1 MNLNKA
7 RHALQQYFGYST
19 FRPLQEDII
28 SSVYAKNDTLVLMP
42 TGGGKSIC
50 YQIPAVTLD
59 GICIVISP
67 LIALMKDQVNALQT
81 NGISAA
87 FLNSSQDGAE
97 QREIESEVK
106 QGIIKLLYVSPEKL
120 LTDSFLYF
128 LSSLNVSLFAVDEA
142 HCISQWGHDF
152 RPEYTQ
158 LKILK
163 DRFPHVPMIALTATA
178 DKITRRD
185 IVNQLG
191 LENPTEFVASFN
203 RPNLSLNVLPAFKRM
218 DSIVNYI
225 LRRPNESGI
234 IYALSRKNTES
245 ITARLQKAGIKAD
258 YYHAGLT
265 PHERNRVQDDFISD
279 RTPIVCATIAFGM
292 GIDKPNVRWVM
303 HYNIPK
309 NIEGYYQE
317 IGRAGRD
324 GLKGDTML
332 FYSFNDLEVL
342 KKFAEQSGQKELQ
355 LAKLERMQQY
365 ADAQICRRKI
375 LLSYFG
381 ETLGEN
387 CGNCDVCKNP
397 PKHFDGTVIA
407 QKAFSAMMRMD
418 EKVGF
423 TMLIDVLRGS
433 QRYEVLEKGYDKI
446 KTYGAGSD
454 ISAATWQQHL
464 LQFLNMG
471 LIEIAYDQNNALKLT
486 DAAKSVLFQKKK
498 VDLVQFEYKS
508 KKERE
513 KQEERPKSKKAQLY
527 DGLFEELRQLR
538 KQIADSQGIAPY
550 MVFGDATLKDMVEK
564 APTHLFQMRQVSGVG
579 DIKLRDYGQIFLDTI
594 TNYTTTKG
602 NTRVDAHL
610 ENAKKEKSSVTS
622 AQVTW
627 QLYTNENKSLQEIA
641 EERNMTEGTVL
652 GHLYQASEEGFDVD
666 WLKFVSLEEIKIIE
680 KAIETVKKRLPK
692 DETFRMIFVYEYLEE
707 KMSYVKL
714 RSAVAYRKKQEV

>member
-1 MNLNKA
+1 MNLDKA
-7 RHALQQYFGYST
+7 RHALQQYFGYSS

-28 SSVYAKNDTLVLMP
+28 SSVYTKNDTLVLMP

-50 YQIPAVTLD
+50 YQIPAVTLE
-59 GICIVISP
+59 GLCIVISP

-87 FLNSSQDGAE
+87 FLNSSQDIGE
-97 QREIESEVK
+97 QREIEADVK
-106 QGIIKLLYVSPEKL
+106 RGTIKLLYVSPEKL

-128 LSSLNVSLFAVDEA
+128 LSSLPISLFAVDEA

-158 LKILK
+158 LKTLK
-163 DRFPHVPMIALTATA
+163 KRFPFVPMIALTATA

-185 IVNQLG
+185 IVSQLG

-203 RPNLSLNVLPAFKRM
+203 RPNLSLNVLPAYKRM

-234 IYALSRKNTES
+234 IYCLSRKNTENVA
-245 ITARLQKAGIKAD
+245 ARLQKAGVKAA
-258 YYHAGLT
+258 YYHAGLNA
-265 PHERNRVQDDFISD
+265 HERNRVQDDFITD
-279 RTPIVCATIAFGM
+279 RTPIVCATVAFGM

-324 GLKGDTML
+324 GLISDTLL
-332 FYSFNDLEVL
+332 FYSFQDLAIL
-342 KKFAEQSGQKELQ
+342 KSFAEESGQKELQ
-355 LAKLERMQQY
+355 LAKLDRMQQY
-365 ADAQICRRKI
+365 ADARICRRKI

-381 ETLGEN
+381 ETLLEN

-397 PKHFDGTVIA
+397 PKHFDGTIIA
-407 QKAFSAMMRMD
+407 QKAFSAMMRLD

-433 QRYEVLEKGYDKI
+433 QRQEILEKGYDKI

-454 ISAATWQQHL
+454 ISAGIWQQHL

-471 LIEIAYDQNNALKLT
+471 LIEIAYDQNNTLKLT
-486 DAAKSVLFQKKK
+486 EAAKAVLFQKKK

-513 KQEERPKSKKAQLY
+513 KQAARPKSKKAQLY
-527 DGLFEELRQLR
+527 EGLFEELRQLR
-538 KQIADSQGIAPY
+538 RQIADSKGIAPY
-550 MVFGDATLKDMVEK
+550 MVFGDATLKDMVDK

-579 DIKLRDYGQIFLDTI
+579 DTKLRDYGQVFLDAI
-594 TNYTTTKG
+594 LNYIKTKG

-610 ENAKKEKSSVTS
+610 ERYKSKDKQISS
-622 AQVTW
+622 AQVT
-627 QLYTNENKSLQEIA
+627 LELFKNENKSLQQIA
-641 EERNMTEGTVL
+641 QERNMTEGTVL
-652 GHLYQASEEGFDVD
+652 GHLHKASQEGHQID
-666 WLKFVSLEEIKIIE
+666 WLEFVSLEEIEVIE
-680 KAIETVKKRLPK
+680 KAIKVVRKRIPK
-692 DETFRMIFVYEYLEE
+692 DEVFRMKFVFEYLEE
-707 KMSYVKL
+707 KMSYVKI
-714 RSAVAYRKKQEV
+714 RSAVAYRQKMEN

>member
-7 RHALQQYFGYST
+7 HHALQQYFGYSS

-87 FLNSSQDGAE
+87 YLNSSQDAGE
-97 QREIESEVK
+97 QREIEAEVK
-106 QGIIKLLYVSPEKL
+106 QGLIKLLYVSPEKL
-120 LTDSFLYF
+120 LTDSFTYF
-128 LSSLNVSLFAVDEA
+128 LQSLNVSLFAVDEA

-158 LKILK
+158 LKSLK
-163 DRFPHVPMIALTATA
+163 NRFPFVPIIALTATA

-185 IVNQLG
+185 IVSQLG

-203 RPNLSLNVLPAFKRM
+203 RPNLSLNVLPAYKRM

-234 IYALSRKNTES
+234 IYCLSRRNTENVA
-245 ITARLQKAGIKAD
+245 ARLQKAGVKAD

-265 PHERNRVQDDFISD
+265 SHERNRVQDDFIAD
-279 RTPIVCATIAFGM
+279 RTPIVCATVAFGM

-324 GLKGDTML
+324 GLKSDTLL
-332 FYSFNDLEVL
+332 FYSFQDLAIL
-342 KKFAEQSGQKELQ
+342 KSFAEESGQKELQ
-355 LAKLERMQQY
+355 LAKLDRMQQY

-381 ETLGEN
+381 ETLLEN
-387 CGNCDVCKNP
+387 CGNCDVCQNP

-407 QKAFSAMMRMD
+407 QKAFSAMMRLD

-433 QRYEVLEKGYDKI
+433 QRHEVLEKGYDKI

-454 ISAATWQQHL
+454 ISSGIWQQHL

-486 DAAKSVLFQKKK
+486 EAAKAVLFKKKK
-498 VDLVQFEYKS
+498 VDLVKFEFKS

-513 KQEERPKSKKAQLY
+513 KEFERPKSKKRELQ

-538 KQIADSQGIAPY
+538 KQIADSKGIAPY
-550 MVFGDATLKDMVEK
+550 MVFGDATLKDMVDK
-564 APTHLFQMRQVSGVG
+564 SPTHLFQMRQVSGVG
-579 DIKLRDYGQIFLDTI
+579 DVKLREFGQIFLDAVVGFLK
-594 TNYTTTKG
+594 NQDVANK
-602 NTRVDAHL
+602 
-610 ENAKKEKSSVTS
+610 AKLTSSH
-622 AQVTW
+622 QVT
-627 QLYTNENKSLQEIA
+627 YEMFSKENKSLAQIA
-641 EERNMTEGTVL
+641 EERKITEGTAL
-652 GHLYQASEEGFDVD
+652 GHLYKASQDGFEID
-666 WLKFVSLEEIKIIE
+666 WLEFVSLKEIEIID
-680 KAIETVKKRLPK
+680 KAIKTVRKRIPK
-692 DETFRMIFVYEYLEE
+692 DETFRMKFVFEYLEE
-707 KMSYVKL
+707 KMSYVKI
-714 RSAVAYRKKQEV
+714 RAAVAYQKQQETIP

>member
-1 MNLNKA
+1 
-7 RHALQQYFGYST
+7 
-19 FRPLQEDII
+19 
-28 SSVYAKNDTLVLMP
+28 
-42 TGGGKSIC
+42 
-50 YQIPAVTLD
+50 
-59 GICIVISP
+59 
-67 LIALMKDQVNALQT
+67 
-81 NGISAA
+81 
-87 FLNSSQDGAE
+87 
-97 QREIESEVK
+97 
-106 QGIIKLLYVSPEKL
+106 
-120 LTDSFLYF
+120 
-128 LSSLNVSLFAVDEA
+128 
-142 HCISQWGHDF
+142 
-152 RPEYTQ
+152 
-158 LKILK
+158 
-163 DRFPHVPMIALTATA
+163 
-178 DKITRRD
+178 
-185 IVNQLG
+185 
-191 LENPTEFVASFN
+191 
-203 RPNLSLNVLPAFKRM
+203 
-218 DSIVNYI
+218 
-225 LRRPNESGI
+225 
-234 IYALSRKNTES
+234 
-245 ITARLQKAGIKAD
+245 
-258 YYHAGLT
+258 
-265 PHERNRVQDDFISD
+265 
-279 RTPIVCATIAFGM
+279 
-292 GIDKPNVRWVM
+292 
-303 HYNIPK
+303 
-309 NIEGYYQE
+309 
-317 IGRAGRD
+317 
-324 GLKGDTML
+324 
-332 FYSFNDLEVL
+332 
-342 KKFAEQSGQKELQ
+342 
-355 LAKLERMQQY
+355 
-365 ADAQICRRKI
+365 
-375 LLSYFG
+375 
-381 ETLGEN
+381 
-387 CGNCDVCKNP
+387 
-397 PKHFDGTVIA
+397 
-407 QKAFSAMMRMD
+407 MD

>member
-1 MNLNKA
+1 MNLDKA
-7 RHALQQYFGYST
+7 RHALQKYFGYSS

-50 YQIPAVTLD
+50 YQIPAVTLE

-67 LIALMKDQVNALQT
+67 LIALMKDQVNALQA

-87 FLNSSQDGAE
+87 FLNSSQDMDE
-97 QREIESEVK
+97 QREIEAEVTR
-106 QGIIKLLYVSPEKL
+106 GSIKLLYVSPEKL
-120 LTDSFLYF
+120 VGESFLYF
-128 LSSLNVSLFAVDEA
+128 LKSLPVSLFAVDEA

-158 LKILK
+158 LKTLK
-163 DRFPHVPMIALTATA
+163 DRFPFVPMIALTATA

-185 IVNQLG
+185 IISQLG

-203 RPNLSLNVLPAFKRM
+203 RPNLSLNVLPAYQRM
-218 DSIVNYI
+218 NTIVNYI
-225 LRRPNESGI
+225 LRRPNQSGI
-234 IYALSRKNTES
+234 IYALSRKNTEN
-245 ITARLQKAGIKAD
+245 IAARLQKAGIKAD
-258 YYHAGLT
+258 FYHAGLSN
-265 PHERNRVQDDFISD
+265 HERSRVQDDFITD

-324 GLKGDTML
+324 GLKSDTML
-332 FYSFNDLEVL
+332 FYSFQDLAIL
-342 KKFAEQSGQKELQ
+342 KSFAEESGQKELQ
-355 LAKLERMQQY
+355 LAKLDRMQQY

-381 ETLGEN
+381 ETLEKN

-397 PKHFDGTVIA
+397 PKHFDGTIIA
-407 QKAFSAMMRMD
+407 QKAFSAMMRLD
-418 EKVGF
+418 ERVGF

-433 QRYEVLEKGYDKI
+433 KRQEILEKGYDKI
-446 KTYGAGSD
+446 KTYGVGAD
-454 ISAATWQQHL
+454 ISAGMWQQHL

-471 LIEIAYDQNNALKLT
+471 LIEIAYDQGNILKLT
-486 DAAKSVLFQKKK
+486 EAAKAVLFQKKK

-508 KKERE
+508 KKEQQKEYE
-513 KQEERPKSKKAQLY
+513 KPKSQKRILQ

-538 KQIADSQGIAPY
+538 KQIADSKGIPPY
-550 MVFGDATLKDMVEK
+550 MVFGDATLKDMVDK

-579 DIKLRDYGQIFLDTI
+579 DQKLREYGQVRY
-594 TNYTTTKG
+594 NY
-602 NTRVDAHL
+602 
-610 ENAKKEKSSVTS
+610 
-622 AQVTW
+622 
-627 QLYTNENKSLQEIA
+627 QLC
-641 EERNMTEGTVL
+641 
-652 GHLYQASEEGFDVD
+652 
-666 WLKFVSLEEIKIIE
+666 
-680 KAIETVKKRLPK
+680 
-692 DETFRMIFVYEYLEE
+692 
-707 KMSYVKL
+707 
-714 RSAVAYRKKQEV
+714 